1 MMPKYAQFA
10 DDYYIN
16 INLNTEIELPSER
29 ETLLHFFEQ
38 VKKNYPT
45 MRNFYSRERG
55 ECVLEEDKDPGH
67 YRWTSVETKRI
78 SSGYVN
84 PPSLDAAME
93 QHLFIF
99 DLIGYSLS
107 VSPLDC
113 ESLNVMFGFDF
124 NYRGNHHELMA
135 SALGVVPALESLF
148 AIEGARSITHETAIT
163 MALQEDCRTQF
174 RLQIEPRTSAFHI
187 RTGEY
192 VEEPL
197 SVYLTVRRYGSL
209 ETGESFVSKV
219 RALQEVAVELLEGH
233 VIPQVLL
240 PLQRAISLK

>member
-1 MMPKYAQFA
+1 MMSKYSQYS
-10 DDYYIN
+10 DDHYVN
-16 INLNTEIELPSER
+16 VNLNTEIELPSER

-38 VKKNYPT
+38 VKKTYPT

-55 ECVLEEDKDPGH
+55 ECVLEEDKDAGH

-78 SSGYVN
+78 CSGYVN
-84 PPSLDAAME
+84 PPSFESAIE
-93 QHLFIF
+93 QHEFIF
-99 DLIGYSLS
+99 DLIGYCLS

-113 ESLNVMFGFDF
+113 ESLNFMLGFDF
-124 NYRGNHHELMA
+124 NYRGNHHELIA
-135 SALGVVPALESLF
+135 DALGVVPALESCL
-148 AIEGARSITHETAIT
+148 GVNQARSVSHETAIT
-163 MALQEDCRTQF
+163 MAISDDCRTQF
-174 RLQIEPRTSAFHI
+174 RVQIEPRTSAFHI

-209 ETGESFVSKV
+209 ATGETFVDKL
-219 RALQEVAVELLEGH
+219 RQLQSIAVDILEGH

-240 PLQRAISLK
+240 PLQQAISMK